1 MPRSKTKLVRHDYSL
16 ATEMASRGCTEGTIA
31 KALSIS
37 PRTLRTLKAEDERLA
52 SAIDIGKAILADEM
66 VGILVEKARNG
77 DRRAAESVLNR
88 LIGPVEKDAAPV
100 AAVGIRITLPD
111 SMSREE
117 WDKIVDVAALPEPNP
132 ERGDE

>member
-1 MPRSKTKLVRHDYSL
+1 MPRSKTKLARQDYAF
-16 ATEMASRGCTEGTIA
+16 ATELAAKGCTEGSIA

-37 PRTLRTLKAEDERLA
+37 PRTLRTLKLEDERLA
-52 SAIDIGKAILADEM
+52 SAIDVGKAILADEM
-66 VGILVEKARNG
+66 VSILVEKARNG

-88 LIGPVEKDAAPV
+88 LLGPVEKDAAPV

-117 WDKIVDVAALPEPNP
+117 WDKIVDVAALPEPKP
-132 ERGDE
+132 EQADG